1 MNLGEKQKKKLN
13 ELIEDYQKA
22 VSQYTLENKELEQKI
37 NDLKTTLNLNQNLL
51 YDYIIKSTGENEEVK
66 NLVNN
71 TKKIW
76 EETELYIE
84 QKNLFELKIARLQ
97 SLIEDTPT
105 KIREEI
111 NEITIKNNKTQEE
124 ISEKDKII
132 NHLKK
137 ELDKTRKNALFK
149 NARTEVYV
157 TDPTKANIETGQELL
172 SLKTILSKITPIH
185 TKKMEDS
192 EIIKQNLDELKEKL
206 NLLIEKAYNIYTRLN
221 HKKSVMINNKYNKDD
236 LNNFCNM
243 IEGYDIDA
251 DKSEEEEEDDDDD
264 ILNNK
269 GESDSEEEEINS
281 KKKLKIKERELDK
294 LTEQYRKLKEECQ
307 DYENKINEHKKIYK
321 DIKIKMKNLKES
333 VGNDY

>member
-1 MNLGEKQKKKLN
+1 M
-13 ELIEDYQKA
+13 
-22 VSQYTLENKELEQKI
+22 
-37 NDLKTTLNLNQNLL
+37 
-51 YDYIIKSTGENEEVK
+51 
-66 NLVNN
+66 
-71 TKKIW
+71 
-76 EETELYIE
+76 
-84 QKNLFELKIARLQ
+84 
-97 SLIEDTPT
+97 
-105 KIREEI
+105 
-111 NEITIKNNKTQEE
+111 
-124 ISEKDKII
+124 
-132 NHLKK
+132 
-137 ELDKTRKNALFK
+137 DKTRKNALFK